1 MKNGQIC
8 ACTAPV
14 AQVSVKD
21 LFYGRREN
29 RPVLKKLAKADET
42 RKADL
47 PNPPE
52 SPTGVLTALALVG
65 VALIFL
71 ASIGEVLIRIAQV
84 SGWLIIA
91 AAGARFFLEKW
102 PDWALKVT
110 GTVGAW
116 WSNR

>member
-1 MKNGQIC
+1 M
-8 ACTAPV
+8 
-14 AQVSVKD
+14 
-21 LFYGRREN
+21 
-29 RPVLKKLAKADET
+29 LKKLTKADET
-42 RKADL
+42 RNADL
-47 PNPPE
+47 PNQE
-52 SPTGVLTALALVG
+52 NPTGILTALALVG

-91 AAGARFFLEKW
+91 FVIAAAGARFFLEKW

-116 WSNR
+116 WSKR

>member
-1 MKNGQIC
+1 M
-8 ACTAPV
+8 
-14 AQVSVKD
+14 
-21 LFYGRREN
+21 
-29 RPVLKKLAKADET
+29 LKKLAKANET

-52 SPTGVLTALALVG
+52 SPTGILTALALVG

-71 ASIGEVLIRIAQV
+71 ASIGEVLIRIAEV
-84 SGWLIIA
+84 SGWLIIAFVIA

-116 WSNR
+116 WSKR

>member
-1 MKNGQIC
+1 
-8 ACTAPV
+8 
-14 AQVSVKD
+14 
-21 LFYGRREN
+21 
-29 RPVLKKLAKADET
+29 VLKKLAKANET
-42 RKADL
+42 RKADF

-71 ASIGEVLIRIAQV
+71 ASIGEVLIQIAQV

-91 AAGARFFLEKW
+91 FVIAAAGARFFLEEW

-110 GTVGAW
+110 GSRRMVEQKISAAAQTWSWATLSACGLSRWGGA
-116 WSNR
+116 

>member
-1 MKNGQIC
+1 MAYI
-8 ACTAPV
+8 P
-14 AQVSVKD
+14 
-21 LFYGRREN
+21 N
-29 RPVLKKLAKADET
+29 RPD
-42 RKADL
+42 
-47 PNPPE
+47 
-52 SPTGVLTALALVG
+52 SPAGVLTAIALIG

-84 SGWLIIA
+84 SGWLIIAFAIA

-116 WSNR
+116 WSKR